1 MDAAAQGSSES
12 AETSALK
19 HFNFGNKLP
28 CYAKIEL
35 TLNWLV
41 EKKKCLEHYHP
52 LLLAE
57 RSVSNFWLFL
67 ADVT

>member
-1 MDAAAQGSSES
+1 MQAAQGSSES

-41 EKKKCLEHYHP
+41 EKKMFGSSSIVVQK
-52 LLLAE
+52 
-57 RSVSNFWLFL
+57 
-67 ADVT
+67 

>member
-1 MDAAAQGSSES
+1 MDAAQGSSES

-52 LLLAE
+52 LLLQKEACQN
-57 RSVSNFWLFL
+57 VFL

>member
-1 MDAAAQGSSES
+1 MQAAQGSSES

-41 EKKKCLEHYHP
+41 EKKCLDHHP
-52 LLLAE
+52 LLC
-57 RSVSNFWLFL
+57 RNKRVKISLFL